1 MLQPIPSCVEALGWR
16 WQSFSNS
23 FTTWKLMMVYC
34 GRISIYFLLEYPLI
48 GLPSQTSQ
56 CGTWNHEGLQAE
68 SEASP
73 IFEINVT
80 LTAMCTKISSF
91 QIQLQM
97 VLQIP
102 ETQGIEFGC
111 DLKNNVDCLLTH
123 NSVSECGLCWP
134 AI

>member
-1 MLQPIPSCVEALGWR
+1 
-16 WQSFSNS
+16 
-23 FTTWKLMMVYC
+23 
-34 GRISIYFLLEYPLI
+34 
-48 GLPSQTSQ
+48 
-56 CGTWNHEGLQAE
+56 LQAE

-123 NSVSECGLCWP
+123 NSVSECGLC
-134 AI
+134 